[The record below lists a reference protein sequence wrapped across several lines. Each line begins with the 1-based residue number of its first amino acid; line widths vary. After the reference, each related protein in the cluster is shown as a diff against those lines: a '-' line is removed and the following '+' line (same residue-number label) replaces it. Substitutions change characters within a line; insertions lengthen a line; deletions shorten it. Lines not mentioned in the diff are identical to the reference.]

1 MYLMLLVSAGLI
13 GLSLGLLGAGG
24 SILTVPALTLFLG
37 LDEKSAITSSMIIVG
52 MIATVGSIRAY
63 RNGALDKRIIT
74 SFGMV
79 SLPFAALGARLG
91 IWLPP
96 GSQTVLLV
104 VIMAVVAIKMFADK
118 PPTSG
123 KSPSTWALLSAAA
136 TVGLVTG
143 VVGVGGGFLIVPALV
158 IFAGA
163 NMQSAVSNSLLLIV
177 INSATA
183 FASIAL
189 SDQSP
194 ELNWLII
201 LTMAGVGAVSVLAGQ
216 SISSHLDQHKL
227 KRGFSI
233 LIVVVA
239 IWLLANLFY

>member
-1 MYLMLLVSAGLI
+1 MLLVSAGLI

-37 LDEKSAITSSMIIVG
+37 LDEKSAITSSMIIIG
-52 MIATVGSIRAY
+52 MIAAVGSIRAY

-74 SFGMV
+74 SFGIV

-91 IWLPP
+91 IWMPP

-104 VIMAVVAIKMFADK
+104 AIMAVVALKMLADK
-118 PPTSG
+118 PPVPG
-123 KSPSTWALLSAAA
+123 KSPSSWALLSAAA
-136 TVGLVTG
+136 TVGLITG

-189 SDQSP
+189 SEQSP

-201 LTMAGVGAVSVLAGQ
+201 LTMTGVGAASVLAGQ
-216 SISSHLDQHKL
+216 SISSRLDQHKL